1 MTLITKNN
9 SIYANYNGDV
19 LDIYAIEGSNGDKKM
34 FYTQLTSDDIKDI
47 IASPSREH
55 TLEERLTNDFK
66 CDYNFKKPAK
76 RHINQYPKYLLQSI
90 KASEMIS
97 PQIKKKQTR
106 KKSKKSKKP
115 KKTKSRSR
123 KSQND
128 TRRIVYTP
136 YRKPSITKRKK
147 NYLTPRSND
156 NLMKLNQENTEI
168 PSIEK
173 TIF

>member
-1 MTLITKNN
+1 
-9 SIYANYNGDV
+9 
-19 LDIYAIEGSNGDKKM
+19 
-34 FYTQLTSDDIKDI
+34 
-47 IASPSREH
+47 
-55 TLEERLTNDFK
+55 
-66 CDYNFKKPAK
+66 
-76 RHINQYPKYLLQSI
+76 
-90 KASEMIS
+90 MIS
-97 PQIKKKQTR
+97 PQIKKKQTK

-136 YRKPSITKRKK
+136 YRKPTNTKRKK

-156 NLMKLNQENTEI
+156 KLMKLNQENTEI